1 MSQTNWFDQTPPWL
15 WWSFVP
21 ALGGGAIAYAGVKS
35 GSNIWIGV
43 GAGFVASAIIV
54 SSIPFL
60 PGFVAS
66 LIWIA
71 QIATAF
77 ALKRAYLTKTYPKD
91 LPLPE
96 DSKLFAA
103 IAANRPKV
111 DINSCSKNDLVNT
124 LGLPIVYANDID
136 SLRAEGHIF
145 TSLEELHDV
154 LEISNETLKKIAP
167 IVVFSYDYRQES
179 GYSWKRINSMT
190 ADDLIAMGMEPQVAA
205 AIVQERQ
212 LRGEFKSIMD
222 IKKRTGIPFSA
233 YRQLT

>member
-1 MSQTNWFDQTPPWL
+1 MSKSSWFDQIPAWV
-15 WWSFVP
+15 WWSCFP

-43 GAGFVASAIIV
+43 GTGFVAIAIIF
-54 SSIPFL
+54 SSSSF
-60 PGFVAS
+60 AT
-66 LIWIA
+66 LIWTA

-77 ALKRAYLTKTYPKD
+77 ALKREYLTKTYPKD

-96 DSKLFAA
+96 DPKLFKA
-103 IAANRPKV
+103 IAANRPKIE
-111 DINSCSKNDLVNT
+111 INSCSKNDLVNV

-145 TSLEELHDV
+145 TSLEELHDI
-154 LEISNETLKKIAP
+154 LEIPNATLKKIESMV
-167 IVVFSYDYRQES
+167 IFSYDYRQEI
-179 GYSWKRINSMT
+179 GYSWKRVNSMT
-190 ADDLIAMGMEPQVAA
+190 VDDLIAMGMEPQIAT
-205 AIVQERQ
+205 AIATERQ

>member
-1 MSQTNWFDQTPPWL
+1 MSQPSWFDQTPTWV
-15 WWSFVP
+15 WWSFFP

-43 GAGFVASAIIV
+43 GAGFVAAAIIFP
-54 SSIPFL
+54 SIPIL
-60 PGFVAS
+60 SKLAGVIWVA
-66 LIWIA
+66 
-71 QIATAF
+71 QVATAF
-77 ALKRAYLTKTYPKD
+77 ALKREYLTKTYPKH

-96 DSKLFAA
+96 DHKLFQA

-111 DINSCSKNDLVNT
+111 EINSCSKNDLVNV

-145 TSLEELHDV
+145 TSLEELHDII
-154 LEISNETLKKIAP
+154 EIPNATLQKIEP
-167 IVVFSYDYRQES
+167 MVIFSYDYRQES
-179 GYSWKRINSMT
+179 DYSWKRVNSMS
-190 ADDLIAMGMEPQVAA
+190 ADDLIAMGMEAKF
-205 AIVQERQ
+205 AIAISEERQ

-233 YRQLT
+233 YKQLT